1 MRKNGQTDERFGD
14 SQKAGIKKAGKNAI
28 PPNVGVA
35 RVCHL
40 SLFGTATQRHFAAS
54 RPATGTRRILSRNE
68 IVGAKK

>member
-1 MRKNGQTDERFGD
+1 MRKNGQADERFGD
-14 SQKAGIKKAGKNAI
+14 SKNAGIKKAGKNAI

-54 RPATGTRRILSRNE
+54 RAASGTRRILSRNE
-68 IVGAKK
+68 IAGTR